1 MKIISKYKDFYD
13 FYVQDND
20 PDMVYVRQA
29 EAIKSKT
36 DELKLVWNLLG
47 DRFNLYGTLGYNSW
61 RSTNNVGDVII
72 SSVVFGIY
80 PKVYVAP
87 VISAYFPTL
96 NGTDVLS
103 FYPSKSKFDKI
114 MSDKSH
120 DALYGYIKEKVTKL
134 LKAANCDY
142 LSMKYESFLKVPLKY
157 KPPYRWNMDFTPRE
171 NPDVFLAM
179 GAPVFLMLTNTAS
192 AIKDTI
198 YYPLSPD
205 DAVIKNV
212 VFNKLN
218 DNITRYYAEEL
229 SDINIYNRIENF
241 LWASKAEPV
250 ANPDN
255 KTKILA
261 HGFDLK
267 TSFRKM

>member
-20 PDMVYVRQA
+20 PDMIYVRQA
-29 EAIKSKT
+29 ETIKSKT
-36 DELKLVWNLLG
+36 DEWKLVWKLLG
-47 DRFNLYGTLGYNSW
+47 DGFRLYGPSYNDSYRYLGKD
-61 RSTNNVGDVII
+61 GDVKI

-87 VISAYFPTL
+87 VIFAYFPTM
-96 NGTDVLS
+96 NGSDVLS
-103 FYPSKSKFDKI
+103 FFPSKSKFDKL

-120 DALYGYIKEKVTKL
+120 EALYGYIKEKVAKL
-134 LKAANCDY
+134 LKAADCDY
-142 LSMKYESFLKVPLKY
+142 LSKKYESFLKTPLKY
-157 KPPYRWNMDFTPRE
+157 RPPYRWNMDFTPRE

-179 GAPVFLMLTNTAS
+179 GTPVFLMLTNTAS
-192 AIKDTI
+192 AIKDTV
-198 YYPLSPD
+198 YYSLSSD

>member
-20 PDMVYVRQA
+20 PDMIYVRQA
-29 EAIKSKT
+29 ETIKYKT
-36 DELKLVWNLLG
+36 DEWRLVLNLLG
-47 DRFNLYGTLGYNSW
+47 DHFKLYGASYYDPYRHLGKSGE
-61 RSTNNVGDVII
+61 VKI

-87 VISAYFPTL
+87 VIFAYFPTM
-96 NGTDVLS
+96 NGTDILS
-103 FYPSKSKFDKI
+103 FFPSKSKFDEI

-120 DALYGYIKEKVTKL
+120 EALYGYIKEKVAKL
-134 LKAANCDY
+134 FKAADCDY
-142 LSMKYESFLKVPLKY
+142 FSMKYESFLKMPLT
-157 KPPYRWNMDFTPRE
+157 YRPTYGWVMDFTPRE

-179 GAPVFLMLTNTAS
+179 GAPVFLMLANTAS
-192 AIKDTI
+192 AIKDTV
-198 YYPLSPD
+198 YYSLSSD

-241 LWASKAEPV
+241 LWASKVEPV